1 MDNKPTYEELMT
13 LYLIEKEEK
22 EKIETELKDA
32 LETINELSKLLEDKN
47 IKLAKQLCERFGIKS
62 DKKEVV
68 VANEAEVHATIKLE
82 KKYKKKP
89 GRKPGTKDIYKFD
102 ESIIETKEIIL
113 DIENH
118 KCEAC
123 GNE

>member
-68 VANEAEVHATIKLE
+68 VANEALN
-82 KKYKKKP
+82 Y
-89 GRKPGTKDIYKFD
+89 
-102 ESIIETKEIIL
+102 
-113 DIENH
+113 
-118 KCEAC
+118 
-123 GNE
+123 